1 MRPLLMSTLLLSAS
15 LGLENDLLANN
26 LVIGLEL
33 RGAADIGPQATE
45 AKGPRQELAVTVTG
59 AAGKSTT
66 KLVDCDV
73 PKFATQDY
81 LVCGKVKYEG
91 VEGDGYL
98 ELLSSFADK
107 GTYFTRGL
115 ADWGAMQKLSG
126 TSGWRDFELPFHA
139 EPGMELKHLTLNVVL
154 PGGGKVTVA
163 QPLTV
168 VRIDTSHQWW
178 TEQQGGLVGGGLGGF
193 FGILGA
199 AIGVAASWGK
209 SRRWAILLCCIGL
222 AISGVSLMAAIVA
235 LAMRQ
240 PYHVYYPLLLVGI
253 IGLGVLGFNLRQ
265 INRRFQDDELRRMTA
280 ADVG

>member
-1 MRPLLMSTLLLSAS
+1 MMPLLLLSLSAS
-15 LGLENDLLANN
+15 LSLENDLLAND
-26 LVIGLEL
+26 LVVALAL
-33 RGAADIGPQATE
+33 RPVADIGPQATE
-45 AKGPRQELAVTVTG
+45 AKGPSQEAAVTVSG
-59 AAGKSTT
+59 ATSKSTT
-66 KLVDCDV
+66 KLIDCDV
-73 PKFATQDY
+73 PRFASPTY
-81 LVCGKVKYEG
+81 MVCGRVKYED

-98 ELLSSFADK
+98 ELLSSFADN

-115 ADWGAMQKLSG
+115 ADWGAMQKLHG

-139 EPGMELKHLTLNVVL
+139 DPGMELKHLTLNVVL

-178 TEQQGGLVGGGLGGF
+178 TESQGGLVGGGMGTL

-199 AIGVAASWGK
+199 TIGLAASWGK
-209 SRRWAILLCCIGL
+209 SRRWAIILCCVGL
-222 AISGVSLMAAIVA
+222 AISGVSLILSLIA
-235 LAMRQ
+235 LATHQ
-240 PYHVYYPLLLVGI
+240 PYHVYYPLLLIGI

-265 INRRFQDDELRRMTA
+265 IIRRFQDDELRRMTA